1 MRILAAQ
8 DRMDPNEFLL
18 ELQCLEIVSNGHQV
32 CFGRKTVRGM
42 APIAGTKY
50 AELLAR
56 EQSADAVLHTLEILL
71 ARHRPIGDRLREL
84 RCFCWVSLQG
94 RGNIHPVQCM
104 KLVEMD
110 DVILHRLRCSND
122 VANQAGVV
130 GDFDPQG
137 ILNRSDRRQCVD
149 RRADS
154 ANALRPN
161 PGFARIPAPQD
172 HLNSPEH
179 RAGTPSVRDHP
190 ASTWASIRRCPSI
203 RVTGSTTIRAIESPY
218 APRDSGGSIV
228 SSVVAFG
235 RTLSRTI
242 SPTTC
247 VAIAAAIAPVAT
259 HPIWSAVTS
268 TPNPGTDGN
277 RL

>member
-1 MRILAAQ
+1 
-8 DRMDPNEFLL
+8 
-18 ELQCLEIVSNGHQV
+18 
-32 CFGRKTVRGM
+32 
-42 APIAGTKY
+42 
-50 AELLAR
+50 
-56 EQSADAVLHTLEILL
+56 
-71 ARHRPIGDRLREL
+71 
-84 RCFCWVSLQG
+84 
-94 RGNIHPVQCM
+94 M

-190 ASTWASIRRCPSI
+190 AFDLGLDTEMPFNSRDWIDYYPRHRIPLRPTRFRRIDSLVGCCFRSNSVAHDIADDLCGHRRCDRSGSDPSDLVRCNI
-203 RVTGSTTIRAIESPY
+203 HSE
-218 APRDSGGSIV
+218 
-228 SSVVAFG
+228 
-235 RTLSRTI
+235 
-242 SPTTC
+242 
-247 VAIAAAIAPVAT
+247 
-259 HPIWSAVTS
+259 
-268 TPNPGTDGN
+268 PGH
-277 RL
+277 RWQPFVER